1 MNKTKRSISIIIE
14 ILLVCSIIVAALS
27 IFLRVIVLNKST
39 YTVIFNKNNTYEQ
52 VKESIYDKID
62 ATLSAKNIN
71 YDIKESII
79 TEDDIR
85 KEADTMISGLID
97 YLETG
102 ENNIKPLNTEIY
114 KQRVADVLQ
123 SIFGG
128 LKSGKSDLSYNNN
141 YNLEN
146 MSYERPKFKF
156 SNMIIIRGNSQD
168 AGKNA
173 LNVEKLMSKEE
184 AEAKVRELLKE
195 KGLTEEQAIEKA
207 RKKGITEDQALK
219 ILAGYGITIDDDSK
233 GSESTSEDSN
243 NGESNSSSLQ
253 SGYNSSESSGRESE
267 SANNKIADPASN
279 TQPSESIENQL
290 NSIEKKLQN
299 EAENNIDKEVEKINV
314 DKILASN
321 KLHVLA
327 KATSVIYKLFWILMA
342 LPIIFMALLVKINGI
357 EIDSSLRYIRN
368 TVLLSG
374 LILLVTPSAAYALR
388 VYEKININQAYLV
401 NTISYTIKYF
411 LEILMM
417 YGTIIFVLG
426 LFMFLP
432 KFIKR
437 SNI

>member
-1 MNKTKRSISIIIE
+1 MNKAKRSISIIIE
-14 ILLVCSIIVAALS
+14 MLLICSIIVAALS
-27 IFLRVIVLNKST
+27 IFLRVIVLNKNT
-39 YTVIFNKNNTYEQ
+39 YITIFNKNNTYEQ

-62 ATLSAKNIN
+62 STLSAKNIN

-102 ENNIKPLNTEIY
+102 ENNIKPLDTEIY

-128 LKSGKSDLSYNNN
+128 LKSNKSDLSYNNN

-146 MSYERPKFKF
+146 MAYERPKFKF
-156 SNMIIIRGNSQD
+156 SNMMVLRENSQD
-168 AGKNA
+168 VGKSA
-173 LNVEKLMSKEE
+173 LKLEKLMSKDE
-184 AEAKVRELLKE
+184 AEARVREILKE

-219 ILAGYGITIDDDSK
+219 ILAGYGITVDDDSK
-233 GSESTSEDSN
+233 ENESSPESIDNRDSN
-243 NGESNSSSLQ
+243 SASLSSDH
-253 SGYNSSESSGRESE
+253 NSSENSENESE
-267 SANNKIADPASN
+267 SVNNKVVGSASQ
-279 TQPSESIENQL
+279 TQPSKSIENQL
-290 NSIEKKLQN
+290 NSIERKLQN
-299 EAENNIDKEVEKINV
+299 EAENNIEKEVEKINL
-314 DKILASN
+314 DKILGSN
-321 KLHVLA
+321 KLHILA
-327 KATSVIYKLFWILMA
+327 KVTSMIYKMFWILMA
-342 LPIIFMALLVKINGI
+342 LPIIFMVALVKINGI
-357 EIDSSLRYIRN
+357 GIDSSLRYIRN

-374 LILLVTPSAAYALR
+374 VILLVTPFAAYALR

-426 LFMFLP
+426 LLMFLP

>member
-1 MNKTKRSISIIIE
+1 MSKTKRGISIIIE
-14 ILLVCSIIVAALS
+14 ILLICSIIVAVLS
-27 IFLRVIVLNKST
+27 IFLRVIVLNKNT
-39 YTVIFNKNNTYEQ
+39 YTTIFDKNNTYEQ

-102 ENNIKPLNTEIY
+102 ENNIKPLDTEIY

-128 LKSGKSDLSYNNN
+128 LKSSKSDLSYDNN

-156 SNMIIIRGNSQD
+156 SNMIITRENSQD

-184 AEAKVRELLKE
+184 AEAKVREILKE

-233 GSESTSEDSN
+233 GSESTSKDSN

-253 SGYNSSESSGRESE
+253 RGYNSSESSGRESE
-267 SANNKIADPASN
+267 SANNKIADTASQ
-279 TQPSESIENQL
+279 TQSSKSIENQL
-290 NSIEKKLQN
+290 NSIERKLQN
-299 EAENNIDKEVEKINV
+299 EAENSIDKEVEKINL
-314 DKILASN
+314 DNILSSN
-321 KLHVLA
+321 KLHILA
-327 KATSVIYKLFWILMA
+327 KATSMIYKLFWILMT
-342 LPIIFMALLVKINGI
+342 LPIIFMVILVKISGR
-357 EIDSSLRYIRN
+357 ETDSGFGYIRDG
-368 TVLLSG
+368 VLLSG
-374 LILLVTPSAAYALR
+374 LILLGTPSAAYGLR

-411 LEILMM
+411 LEVLMT
-417 YGTIIFVLG
+417 YGTVILVLG
-426 LFMFLP
+426 LLMFLP

>member
-1 MNKTKRSISIIIE
+1 MNKTKRSISIIIQ
-14 ILLVCSIIVAALS
+14 ILLVFSIIVAVLS
-27 IFLRVIVLNKST
+27 IFLRVIVLNKNT
-39 YTVIFNKNNTYEQ
+39 YTTIFDKNNTYGQ

-102 ENNIKPLNTEIY
+102 ENNIKPLDTEVY

-128 LKSGKSDLSYNNN
+128 LKSNKSDLSYNNS

-146 MSYERPKFKF
+146 MAYERPKFKF
-156 SNMIIIRGNSQD
+156 SNMMVLRENSQD
-168 AGKNA
+168 VGKNA
-173 LNVEKLMSKEE
+173 LKLEKLMSKDE
-184 AEAKVRELLKE
+184 AEARVREILKE

-207 RKKGITEDQALK
+207 KKKGITEDQALR
-219 ILAGYGITIDDDSK
+219 ILADYGITIDDDSK
-233 GSESTSEDSN
+233 ESESSSESVNNRDDNSASVSSDCNSPENSGKGSESV
-243 NGESNSSSLQ
+243 
-253 SGYNSSESSGRESE
+253 
-267 SANNKIADPASN
+267 NNKVSDSASN
-279 TQPSESIENQL
+279 TQSSKSIENQL
-290 NSIEKKLQN
+290 NSIERKLQN
-299 EAENNIDKEVEKINV
+299 EAENNIDKEVEKINL

-321 KLHVLA
+321 KLHILA
-327 KATSVIYKLFWILMA
+327 KATSMIYKLSWILIT
-342 LPIIFMALLVKINGI
+342 LPIIFMVILLKINGR
-357 EIDSSLRYIRN
+357 ESDSGFGYIRN
-368 TVLLSG
+368 GVLLSG
-374 LILLVTPSAAYALR
+374 LILLGTSSAAYGLR
-388 VYEKININQAYLV
+388 VYEKININQAYLI

-426 LFMFLP
+426 LLMFLP
-432 KFIKR
+432 KLIKR